1 VKGANL
7 KRLHTTWLSG
17 TDKTMET
24 VKKSEVA
31 RNVFLG
37 WGRKKSWSA
46 EALWDSVKDSVWYC
60 DVGYML
66 YLCPNLYNVQHQE
79 WDLTDYVLW
88 VIMVCQHRFIDCK
101 EYVSNGG
108 AMPRCGGLSWE
119 SKTALKVRCWWL
131 MPVSL
136 ASQEAEIRRVTVWG
150 HLGKILCETPSQKYS
165 TQKKGWWSD
174 PSCRVPAS
182 VRPWIQTPVPPKE
195 KKVTFLN
202 KP

>member
-1 VKGANL
+1 MTFWDWQNYGDSEKIRGCQECVSGVGEEEKLECRGFVRQCEGFCVIL
-7 KRLHTTWLSG
+7 WCWIHVIPVPKPIQCTTPR
-17 TDKTMET
+17 
-24 VKKSEVA
+24 V
-31 RNVFLG
+31 R
-37 WGRKKSWSA
+37 
-46 EALWDSVKDSVWYC
+46 
-60 DVGYML
+60 
-66 YLCPNLYNVQHQE
+66 P
-79 WDLTDYVLW
+79 DLDYVLW